1 MGWALS
7 TGLATKKHK
16 EAQGEQKSKEN
27 LLCLLCFFVAKGLT
41 AYHTNEIFR

>member
-1 MGWALS
+1 MGIINWLS
-7 TGLATKKHK
+7 HKKAQK
-16 EAQGEQKSKEN
+16 AQGEQKSKEN